1 MRSTH
6 RPGLA
11 IPVARRYLPRPAG
24 VLYVGITFL
33 LLLGAINSQNN
44 LLFWAFGI
52 AVAGILVSGIVSGG
66 GLMGLELAVEPIDPV
81 HAGQS
86 LHVRASLTNR
96 SRLFPCFAL
105 VVEAEAPAESP
116 LALPKPSL
124 VEHLGPRCTTTI
136 TILADTWHAGSTT
149 LHRFRVSSTFPFGL
163 MRKSIVFEQHVGI
176 VIRPWI
182 APVRADILEDVGAP
196 RPVGQTAMQRR
207 GQGDEFFSL
216 RDLRPGEGTRRVAW
230 RATARL
236 DRPVVRETLADRAP
250 ILWIGID
257 HATDSLSTQR
267 TLSVAAGLINL
278 ASQRGYRVGLTLA
291 PETRQSVVP
300 PSSGIPH
307 AQRLYDVLAKQ
318 DSLHASPDSSR
329 LHPAPSDHVLWVSAS
344 RHARFATLDP
354 TSNDVLDAPGWSN
367 APTPPAEHTRRS
379 SSHLPAWLQSVIRAL
394 RFGRSAR

>member
-1 MRSTH
+1 MRPTH

-66 GLMGLELAVEPIDPV
+66 GLMGLDLTIDPIDPA
-81 HAGQS
+81 HAGQP
-86 LHVRASLTNR
+86 LHINLSLTNR

-105 VVEAEAPAESP
+105 VVEAEGSIPTNLIA
-116 LALPKPSL
+116 PKPTL
-124 VEHLGPRCTTTI
+124 VEHLGPRRSARA
-136 TILADTWHAGSTT
+136 TILANTWNAGSST
-149 LHRFRVSSTFPFGL
+149 LHRVRVSSTFPFGL
-163 MRKSIVFEQHVGI
+163 MRKSIVFEQHVGM

-196 RPVGQTAMQRR
+196 KPLGQQPMRRR

-216 RDLRPGEGTRRVAW
+216 RDLRPGEGTRQIAW

-250 ILWIGID
+250 ILWIGLNP
-257 HATDSLSTQR
+257 TSDSPDTQR
-267 TLSVAAGLINL
+267 TLSLAAGLINH
-278 ASQRGYRVGLTLA
+278 ASKLGYRVGLTIPVGPQGA
-291 PETRQSVVP
+291 IVP
-300 PSSGIPH
+300 PNTGAPH
-307 AQRLYDVLAKQ
+307 AERLYDVLARYE
-318 DSLHASPDSSR
+318 SLQHNQVPTR
-329 LHPAPSDHVLWVSAS
+329 LHLASTDHVLWVSTS
-344 RHARFATLDP
+344 RHTRFSTIDP
-354 TSNDVLDAPGWSN
+354 SSSDALEMPGWAN
-367 APTPPAEHTRRS
+367 APTPPPTHPGRS
-379 SSHLPAWLQSVIRAL
+379 KPSLTAWLRSVAR
-394 RFGRSAR
+394 RFGVGRSA